1 MNREQK
7 VEQVGDLHKRFAA
20 TPFVVLADFKG
31 STVAQMDSLR
41 RSCEKGG
48 VHFRVVKNTL
58 AVRALEGTGKEGL
71 ADHFRGNIGVLI
83 ANEDPVG
90 TAKLV
95 GKYAKENAKILV
107 RAGFFEGDLLDEK
120 GVAAVAELPSKEELQ
135 SRLLATLQAGPRDL
149 LGVLQG
155 APRDLLYLLSNFADK
170 VAARGDS
177 GEAEAPAAASDA
189 VAEPSSAGAD
199 AAAEP

>member
-107 RAGFFEGDLLDEK
+107 RAGYFEGDLLDEK

-135 SRLLATLQAGPRDL
+135 SKLLATLQAGPRDL
-149 LGVLQG
+149 LGVIQG
-155 APRDLLYLLSNFADK
+155 PARDLLYLLANFADK
-170 VAARGDS
+170 LSEAGETAEPSVTAAP
-177 GEAEAPAAASDA
+177 EAPA
-189 VAEPSSAGAD
+189 EGA
-199 AAAEP
+199 

>member
-41 RSCEKGG
+41 RSCEKGD

-58 AVRALEGTGKEGL
+58 AVRALEGTGKEAL

-83 ANEDPVG
+83 SNEDPVG

-95 GKYAKENAKILV
+95 SKYVKENAKILV
-107 RAGFFEGDLLDEK
+107 RAGYFDGDLIDAK
-120 GVAAVAELPSKEELQ
+120 GVAAVADLPSKEELQ
-135 SRLLATLQAGPRDL
+135 SMLLATLQAGPRDL

-155 APRDLLYLLSNFADK
+155 PARDLVYLLANFKNKLAE
-170 VAARGDS
+170 G
-177 GEAEAPAAASDA
+177 GEAEPASEPAP
-189 VAEPSSAGAD
+189 AD
-199 AAAEP
+199 AAVESPPA